1 MIVLR
6 RKSSGM
12 TVGMIGEVEA
22 GAIIERPDGTAM
34 WLFYLPTRGP
44 LASLSEERT
53 WRPAASVEAAGA
65 AIDAAV
71 ADWLRKTGI
80 LGEIDEQPAETAA

>member
-22 GAIIERPDGTAM
+22 GAIIERPDGSAM

-44 LASLSEERT
+44 LYELDDERK
-53 WRPAASVEAAGA
+53 WRPAASVEDARL
-65 AIDAAV
+65 AIDRAV